1 MKTNIWIL
9 NHYASDMYFDQGG
22 RHYNFAKNLRR
33 AGYAPVIFCANSKHG
48 KPECF
53 LETDALWEGAHRRG
67 DRHAFRFVRARTY
80 TGNGKQR
87 VLNMIDFYRN
97 VKKAA
102 KEYAAQHGKPDVIL
116 PPPST
121 R

>member
-1 MKTNIWIL
+1 MNTNIWIL

-33 AGYAPVIFCANSKHG
+33 AGYAPVVFGANSKHG
-48 KPECF
+48 KAERF
-53 LETDALWEGAHRRG
+53 FETDALWEEHVAEEI
-67 DRHAFRFVRARTY
+67 DTPFVFVRARTY

-102 KEYAAQHGKPDVIL
+102 YHHL
-116 PPPST
+116 
-121 R
+121 